1 MSGTQRENAR
11 EGTTEEASPRDT
23 SDLSERERE
32 RVCERR
38 RRLEFT
44 APKPRDWARSRT
56 VGKLPRW
63 GFGALV
69 KGWSLLC
76 CCQGLSRTK
85 NGDRCDALRRLE
97 ERGTGVGASAAAADA
112 REVRNACAGNVEA
125 TRALRE
131 SDGCGTLLRLM
142 RDAATSGG
150 KTSEEEEEGRMKS
163 VMFSLQTLVN
173 AGMDDAECLR
183 AAWEAP
189 VIVEALD
196 AVSRLRG
203 KSAAKTHG
211 LLCIFETRA

>member
-1 MSGTQRENAR
+1 MGI
-11 EGTTEEASPRDT
+11 
-23 SDLSERERE
+23 
-32 RVCERR
+32 V
-38 RRLEFT
+38 
-44 APKPRDWARSRT
+44 
-56 VGKLPRW
+56 V
-63 GFGALV
+63 
-69 KGWSLLC
+69 
-76 CCQGLSRTK
+76 
-85 NGDRCDALRRLE
+85 DALRRLE
-97 ERGTGVGASAAAADA
+97 ERGTGVGAFANAAADA

-211 LLCIFETRA
+211 LLCIFVDTCVKDDESCAPRVLDSAQTF